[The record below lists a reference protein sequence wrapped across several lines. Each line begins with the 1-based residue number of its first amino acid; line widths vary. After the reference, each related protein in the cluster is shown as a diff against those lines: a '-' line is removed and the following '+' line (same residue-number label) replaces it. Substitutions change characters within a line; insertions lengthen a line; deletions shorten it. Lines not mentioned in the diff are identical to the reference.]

1 MPKEATCPNSD
12 RIPRGSSVISPRRDG
27 LLTEFTRPL
36 GFYSREDANVYRN
49 TCLSAERASYHD
61 VVHIDDINKETAR

>member
-1 MPKEATCPNSD
+1 MPQLGPHTPW
-12 RIPRGSSVISPRRDG
+12 VIRDKSKPRRDG